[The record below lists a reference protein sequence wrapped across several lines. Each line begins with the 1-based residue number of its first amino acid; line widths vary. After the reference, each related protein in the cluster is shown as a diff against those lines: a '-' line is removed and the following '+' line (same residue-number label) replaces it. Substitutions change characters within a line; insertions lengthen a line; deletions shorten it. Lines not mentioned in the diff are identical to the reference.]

1 MFEIGRVCVKIAGRD
16 AGSKCVVIDVLD
28 LNFVMVDGQTR
39 RRKCNLRHLE
49 PLETIVKVRKNAS
62 NAEVVTALK
71 EAGIECSEKKPIEKK
86 DTKKRPTRIKKVKVK
101 AAAKEEKPKK
111 AAKPAKAP
119 EKKSEEPAE
128 NKEEKAAVKH
138 EKKAEPKPNKDKKEN
153 QE

>member
-86 DTKKRPTRIKKVKVK
+86 DTKKRPTRIKKVK

-138 EKKAEPKPNKDKKEN
+138 EKKAEPKPNKDKKGEA
-153 QE
+153 E